1 MPESLMEMT
10 KSKHKGHL
18 QNPVL
23 LKEKPPKFLCLC
35 DLSLEWL
42 KTSTGGDGSS
52 ADKQEE
58 NSWNTQKQP
67 EDKPS
72 KKTPKTLF
80 VFLIVKSHNEKAT
93 PPPEEI
99 LQFSKF
105 NVHDMK
111 SNIIFLFSTSFLHSF
126 CYFTFLGN
134 SLNHKHG
141 KSSGAQILWRH
152 TQS

>member
-58 NSWNTQKQP
+58 NSWNSDLKTNQVKKPQKP
-67 EDKPS
+67 Y
-72 KKTPKTLF
+72 F
-80 VFLIVKSHNEKAT
+80 FLIVKSHNKKAT
-93 PPPEEI
+93 PPLEEI

-141 KSSGAQILWRH
+141 KSSGAQILWRR

>member
-42 KTSTGGDGSS
+42 KTSTGGEGSS

-58 NSWNTQKQP
+58 NSWNSDLKTNQVKKPQKP
-67 EDKPS
+67 Y
-72 KKTPKTLF
+72 F
-80 VFLIVKSHNEKAT
+80 FLIVKSHNEKAT

-99 LQFSKF
+99 LQSSKF

-141 KSSGAQILWRH
+141 KSSGAQILWRR